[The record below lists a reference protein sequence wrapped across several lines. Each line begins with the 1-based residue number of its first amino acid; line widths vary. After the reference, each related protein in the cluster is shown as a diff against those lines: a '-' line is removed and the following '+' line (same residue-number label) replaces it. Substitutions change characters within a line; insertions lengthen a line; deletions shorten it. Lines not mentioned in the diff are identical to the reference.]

1 VGGEFDLSEGALAE
15 GLFWIA
21 YGCTNE
27 IAADLLLLRLGG
39 TALVYELFIRCHCD
53 KLEYNDYDYIHEKR
67 LKAAN

>member
-1 VGGEFDLSEGALAE
+1 MGG
-15 GLFWIA
+15 
-21 YGCTNE
+21 TNE

-39 TALVYELFIRCHCD
+39 TALLYELFIRCHCD